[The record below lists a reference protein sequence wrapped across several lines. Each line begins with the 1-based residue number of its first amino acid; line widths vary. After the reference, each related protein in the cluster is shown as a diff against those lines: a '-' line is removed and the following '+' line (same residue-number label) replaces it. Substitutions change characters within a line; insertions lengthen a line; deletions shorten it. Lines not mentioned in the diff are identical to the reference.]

1 VDAFEIRGG
10 RPLVGETEV
19 YGAKNAA
26 LPILA
31 ATVMAEDTC
40 VVDGV
45 PDLEDVKV
53 MIDILRL
60 LGAKV
65 ERSGDAVTVHPQD
78 ISSTNVPAAHMRKM
92 RSSIFLM
99 GPLLA
104 RFGEVR
110 VSKPGGCVIGQRPI
124 DFHLRG
130 MRALGAQVEEQHG
143 SVRCT
148 ASRLFGTSIT
158 LDFPSVGATEN
169 LIMAAALADGV
180 TVIENAAR
188 EPEIVDLAN
197 FLNSCGADIRGAG
210 EDTIYVQGVHHLHG
224 ARYKIIPDRIVA
236 GTILIAAA
244 VTRGRVTLAHANP
257 AHLGALLAKLRE
269 TGVRVDA
276 GRDIITVES
285 SAKLQAVDVRTAP
298 YPGFPTDLQAPF
310 MAALTVA
317 EGTSVIRENVFEAR
331 FKHVTELCR
340 MGADVSVD
348 LHTAVVRGV
357 DKLSAA
363 PVEATDLRGG
373 AALVIAGL
381 IAEGTTRVEGLH
393 HVDRGYQQFDV
404 YLRDLG
410 ADITRVESSLATLD
424 KP

>member
-1 VDAFEIRGG
+1 MI
-10 RPLVGETEV
+10 GETQI

-31 ATVMAEDTC
+31 ATVMVEDTC
-40 VVDGV
+40 VVEGV

-65 ERSGDAVTVHPQD
+65 ERTGDVVTVHPQQ
-78 ISSTNVPAAHMRKM
+78 ISSTNVPADYMRKM

-110 VSKPGGCVIGQRPI
+110 LSKPGGCVIGQRPI

-130 MRALGAQVEEQHG
+130 MRSLGASIEEKHG

-148 ASRLFGTSIT
+148 SNRLFGTSIT

-197 FLNSCGADIRGAG
+197 FLNCCGANIEGAG
-210 EDTIYVQGVHHLHG
+210 EDTIYIQGVHHLHG

-244 VTRGRVTLAHANP
+244 VTRGRVTLTNANP
-257 AHLGALLAKLRE
+257 AHLGALISKLRAS
-269 TGVRVDA
+269 GVRVDA
-276 GRDIITVES
+276 ARDIITVEC
-285 SAKLQAVDVRTAP
+285 SAKMQAVDVRTAP
-298 YPGFPTDLQAPF
+298 YPGFPTDLQAPL

-317 EGTSVIRENVFEAR
+317 KGTSLIRENVFEAR

-340 MGADVSVD
+340 MGADISVD
-348 LHTAVVRGV
+348 MHTAVVRGV
-357 DKLSAA
+357 DRLSGAA
-363 PVEATDLRGG
+363 VEATDLRGG

-381 IAEGTTRVEGLH
+381 MAEGTTRVEGLH

-410 ADITRVESSLATLD
+410 ADITRVECPLVSLD
-424 KP
+424 KE